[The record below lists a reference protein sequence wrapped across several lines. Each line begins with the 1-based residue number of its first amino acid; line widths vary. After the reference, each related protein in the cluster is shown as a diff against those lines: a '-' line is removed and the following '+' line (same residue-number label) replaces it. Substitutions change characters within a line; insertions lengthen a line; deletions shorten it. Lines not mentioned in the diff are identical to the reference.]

1 MEALEYFNVE
11 SPEPIGAEYY
21 QQIVAVVLQDLNL
34 IKIISKLH
42 VYVDPK
48 VPIFIAVGLIKK
60 LPALIRVRDCGNV
73 KIEDNKAII
82 SISNETYLAPLL
94 TALYQKFGKDRV
106 DQPDRFTII
115 ISSDK
120 EFGPQFEEIII
131 ADPSEGIY
139 RDIIYA
145 MQYAAPEGFKVRRQ
159 FVSKERFYYVASE
172 DTLDNEAIDRLVKEK
187 FSLLGVTL

>member
-1 MEALEYFNVE
+1 MEALEYFHVE
-11 SPEPIGAEYY
+11 SPESIGADYY

-42 VYVDPK
+42 VFVDPK
-48 VPIFIAVGLIKK
+48 VPIFIAVGLIKR
-60 LPALIRVRDCGNV
+60 LPALIRVRDCGSV

-82 SISNETYLAPLL
+82 AISNETYLASLL
-94 TALYQKFGKDRV
+94 TALYNKFGKDHV
-106 DQPDRFTII
+106 DQPDRFTVVIT
-115 ISSDK
+115 SDK
-120 EFGPQFEEIII
+120 EIGSEIEEIII

-172 DTLDNEAIDRLVKEK
+172 DTLDNEFIDKLIKEK
-187 FSLLGVTL
+187 FSLLGVSL